1 MALVLLT
8 GGARSG
14 KSRLAVDLA
23 SRHGGPVVVVATA
36 QGRDEEMAERIRRH
50 RAQRPVGWTT
60 VEEPVEL
67 ERAISDTPPEAY
79 LVIECLSLWIANL
92 MGRELPDEQIFAR
105 AGAAASLAAGR
116 PAGTVAVTNE
126 VGSGIVPDYV
136 LGRRYRDV
144 LGLVNAR
151 WASAATRVGLVAAGR
166 LVPLATP
173 DDVWAKDEGWRTN

>member
-60 VEEPVEL
+60 VEEPVE
-67 ERAISDTPPEAY
+67 Y
-79 LVIECLSLWIANL
+79 
-92 MGRELPDEQIFAR
+92 IFPR
-105 AGAAASLAAGR
+105 LGE
-116 PAGTVAVTNE
+116 TTTTE
-126 VGSGIVPDYV
+126 VLDQ
-136 LGRRYRDV
+136 LRK
-144 LGLVNAR
+144 
-151 WASAATRVGLVAAGR
+151 TH
-166 LVPLATP
+166 
-173 DDVWAKDEGWRTN
+173 